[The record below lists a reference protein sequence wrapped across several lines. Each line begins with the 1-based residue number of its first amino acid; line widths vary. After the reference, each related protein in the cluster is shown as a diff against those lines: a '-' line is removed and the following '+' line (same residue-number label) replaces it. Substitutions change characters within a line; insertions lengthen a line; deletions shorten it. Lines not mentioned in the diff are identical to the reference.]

1 MGKMGSREWEEELQR
16 ETLDW
21 KQCDVQNS
29 WSTGICGE
37 EKIFMEK
44 PYQRGPQAKEY
55 GLYSNVIRCHQM
67 ILSRGVI

>member
-1 MGKMGSREWEEELQR
+1 MGRGAAEGDLGENGE
-16 ETLDW
+16 
-21 KQCDVQNS
+21 QCDVQNS

-55 GLYSNVIRCHQM
+55 GLYSNIIRYHQM